1 VQVLFATI
9 DNADLPDQQ
18 YLRRVLQMR
27 LVRAL
32 KITDKLIPGV
42 LPNWS
47 IIDSTG
53 IGVIPRRSLKRLM
66 ARRES
71 RSGSR
76 NPTTN
81 TTASVASIIQTMR
94 SP

>member
-1 VQVLFATI
+1 VQVLFAAI

-47 IIDSTG
+47 IIDST
-53 IGVIPRRSLKRLM
+53 
-66 ARRES
+66 A
-71 RSGSR
+71 SG
-76 NPTTN
+76 
-81 TTASVASIIQTMR
+81 
-94 SP
+94 